1 MTTVPH
7 FSLFF
12 QRVSRFIFLR
22 QRVPT
27 VVLMGIILLSL
38 PGRTSAATIVMNGS
52 DVIGTSSF
60 NSGLNWTGGLPPAAG
75 NQYQTGSNLLRTPA
89 INTDIAFAGDAL
101 EIQTG
106 GELRIANSS
115 TVTVENLTLD
125 DSSFFT
131 LADLAGGTVS
141 TLAGNGVTLNG
152 TTTIRSGI
160 QDSEN
165 VNVLTIASPL
175 GGTGGFTTTGS
186 VGTVILTA
194 TNGFTG
200 GATVAGGT
208 VFINGVVANS
218 GVLVSSGTL
227 AGNGVING
235 PVTCQPGGILQP
247 GLGSADT
254 STLVVSNGLSLSGT
268 TVCVI
273 NRASAPNAS
282 TVSGITTATLGGTL
296 TVTNAGGDLQSGDSF
311 TLFNASAFSGD
322 FSAVNLPTLDF
333 GLAWTNTLAQNGTI
347 SVFNYLSATNL
358 VVTNLPATQ
367 IFATSATLNGQVLFS
382 GTQTPN
388 LWIYY
393 GPNDGGM
400 NAAAWS
406 NSIAFG
412 VESNLFSAVAADLA
426 TNTTYYFSAL
436 ASNSYGVSWA
446 SPSQSFQTLAVN
458 PFVSRLQILT
468 YHYDNTRQGQNTNET
483 LLTLANV
490 NTNTFGELFSYP
502 VDGYVYTEPLIM
514 TNVAIPGQGIHD
526 VVFVATEHDTVYA
539 FDANSNT
546 GTNGGLLWQTNLGVA
561 SLDTLNPAGRRYSGS
576 FPYSDITPEVGATG
590 TPVIDPATGTLYVN
604 AFTCEVAGDV
614 TNYVHRIHALDVT
627 TGQERSYSPV
637 VVAGSVPGVGVDST
651 NGVVT
656 FNPAQSVQRSALTL
670 TGGRLYVAYG
680 GYADTDPFHGWLF
693 SFNATN
699 LMLETN
705 CIFCTT
711 PNATTATFGPNAGEG
726 GIWQGGGGL
735 AADTNNNLFCETGNG
750 SFSADTEGGD
760 YADTFLKMSTT
771 NGLMVADYFTPFYQ
785 ASLCDND
792 NDLGASGPIL
802 LPDSVGSAAH
812 PHLLVGLGK
821 DEAMYLLD
829 RDQLASPHY
838 QPGSDGQIVQELI
851 AALGGMWSP
860 PSYFNNLI
868 YVQAS
873 AAPMQSFSIANGVIN
888 PIPTATTPVSVGIRN
903 GGPVISANGT
913 NNAILWV
920 MNSAAYASS
929 GAGVLYAYN
938 ATNIA
943 QMLYNSSQLATR
955 DNPGG
960 AVKMTT
966 PTVAGGKV
974 YVPAEYTLS
983 VYGVQN
989 FLDAPAISPNGGS
1002 FVNTVNIAIT
1012 DASAGVSIYYTL
1024 DGTTPTAA
1032 STLYAGP
1039 FILTSNAVVRA
1050 VAVQTGAVNSAVVS
1064 ASFVNTAAPGNGSG
1078 LNGEYFA
1085 NANSANP
1092 FSGSPVLVQTNPVID
1107 FSSAANWPDAVVGS
1121 NHFTVC
1127 WTGSVQPQFT
1137 ENYSFVTTAEDGVRL
1152 YINGQLLIDDWLDKT
1167 NATSATNSI
1176 SLVAQQ
1182 FYTIEL
1188 DYYNQNTNNA
1198 SVTLSWSSPST
1209 LFGVVP
1215 QTQLYPFTNPPP
1227 SVLVTAP
1234 ADSASYT
1241 ASASVTISADADAPN
1256 NPVAAVSF
1264 YANNAY
1270 LGSVTNLPYALTAT
1284 GLAAG
1289 NYALTAVATDAS
1301 GVSSTSAVVNI
1312 TVDPGSGQP
1321 YGLTTRSLAPP
1332 FYGMPTN
1339 SSGPIPALLSLTGI
1353 FSDTPDMIPTNGLI
1367 PYAPNT
1373 PFWSDGAQK
1382 TRYFSVPYDGS
1393 GLFPGMQ
1400 INFSPTGQWSFPAGS
1415 VFVKTFEINTDT
1427 TNPDVKR
1434 RIETRV
1440 LVRDNNGAVYG
1451 VTYKWR
1457 PDKSDADLLSSSLQ
1471 ENILITNATGISTQ
1485 TWTYPSP
1492 SDCLTCHTPVAN
1504 YVLGVNT
1511 RQLNGNYPYASTEV
1525 TDNQLRT
1532 LNRIGLL
1539 NPAFDEGDIA
1549 SYRRLSAVTNT
1560 SASLEERVRSY
1571 LDANCEQCHQPG
1583 GQGITFD
1590 ARYDTAPVNQNI
1602 TNFPAAFNLG
1612 YDHACI
1618 VKSQDVWRSV
1628 LLRRV
1633 NTTNPAIQMPA
1644 FRNLIDSNAVQVI
1657 TDWINSLPGTPALA
1671 PAGITPNGG
1680 QYFNNVG
1687 INLVAPDTNAVIYFT
1702 LDGSLPTTNSLVYF
1716 GPFTLTSNATVTAS
1730 VFLTN
1735 YDNSVATSALFFVDP
1750 LYFSTA
1756 AVETNQQFQ
1765 VNFVGVPGS
1774 NYVLQA
1780 TTNFATWIPLS
1791 TNTLTTNPFILFDTN
1806 AAGFPYRFYRV
1817 LQQ

>member
-1 MTTVPH
+1 MVPA
-7 FSLFF
+7 
-12 QRVSRFIFLR
+12 VVFIW
-22 QRVPT
+22 
-27 VVLMGIILLSL
+27 IILLML
-38 PGRTSAATIVMNGS
+38 AGRSSAATIVMNGS
-52 DVIGTSSF
+52 DVVGTSSF
-60 NSGLNWTGGLPPAAG
+60 NSGLNWTGGLAPAAG
-75 NQYQTGSNLLRTPA
+75 NQYQTGSNMLRTPA
-89 INTDIAFAGDAL
+89 INTDVAFAGDAL
-101 EIQTG
+101 EIQTS
-106 GELRIANSS
+106 GELRIASAA

-125 DSSFFT
+125 DSSLFT
-131 LADLAGGTVS
+131 LTDLTGGTVA
-141 TLAGNGVTLNG
+141 TLVGNGVTLNG
-152 TTTIRSGI
+152 TTTIRSGV

-165 VNVLTIASPL
+165 MNVLTIASPF

-186 VGTVILTA
+186 FGTVILTA
-194 TNGFTG
+194 TNDFTG
-200 GATVAGGT
+200 GATVDGGT
-208 VFINGVVANS
+208 VFVNGVVANS
-218 GVLVSSGTL
+218 GVLVSSGML
-227 AGNGVING
+227 GGNGVING
-235 PVTCQPGGILQP
+235 PVNCKPGGTLQP
-247 GLGSADT
+247 GLGGADT
-254 STLVVSNGLSLSGT
+254 STLVVSNALNLSGT
-268 TVCVI
+268 TWCVI

-282 TVSGITTATLGGTL
+282 KVSGITTATLGGTL

-311 TLFNASAFSGD
+311 TLFNAAAFTGD
-322 FSAVNLPTLDF
+322 FNAVNLPALDF

-347 SVFNYLSATNL
+347 SVFTYLAATNL
-358 VVTNLPATQ
+358 VVANLPATQ

-382 GTQTPN
+382 GAQAPDV
-388 LWIYY
+388 WIYY

-412 VESNLFSAVAADLA
+412 VESNLFSSVAAGLA
-426 TNTTYYFSAL
+426 TNTTYYFTAL
-436 ASNSYGVSWA
+436 ASNSYGVSWV

-458 PFVSRLQILT
+458 PFVSRVQMLT

-490 NTNTFGELFSYP
+490 NTNTFGKLFSYS
-502 VDGYVYTEPLIM
+502 VDGYVYTEPLIL

-526 VVFVATEHDTVYA
+526 VVFIATEHDTVYA
-539 FDANSNT
+539 FDANSNA

-561 SLDTLNPAGRRYSGS
+561 SLNAISPFGMRYSGS
-576 FPYSDITPEVGATG
+576 FPYPDITPEVGATG
-590 TPVIDPATGTLYVN
+590 TPVIDPVTGTLYIN
-604 AFTCEVAGDV
+604 AFTREVVGGV
-614 TNYVHRIHALDVT
+614 TNYIHRIHALDVT
-627 TGQERSYSPV
+627 TGNERPFSPV
-637 VVAGSVPGVGVDST
+637 AVAGSVPGGGVDNV

-656 FNPAQSVQRSALTL
+656 FNPEQSNQRSALTL
-670 TGGRLYVAYG
+670 IGGHLFVAYG

-693 SFNATN
+693 DFNATN
-699 LMLETN
+699 LVLETN
-705 CIFCTT
+705 AIFCTT
-711 PNATTATFGPNAGEG
+711 PDATTGNFGPSAGEG
-726 GIWQGGGGL
+726 GIWQGGGGPG
-735 AADTNNNLFCETGNG
+735 ADANNNLFFETGNG
-750 SFSADTEGGD
+750 SFSANTNGRDYGDTV
-760 YADTFLKMSTT
+760 LKLSTT
-771 NGLMVADYFTPFYQ
+771 NGLIVADYFTPFDQ
-785 ASLCDND
+785 AMLANGDT
-792 NDLGASGPIL
+792 DLGSCGPLL
-802 LPDSVGSAAH
+802 LPDSVGSTAH
-812 PHLLVGLGK
+812 PHLLVALGK
-821 DEAMYLLD
+821 SGKMYLID
-829 RDQLASPHY
+829 RDAMASPHF
-838 QPGSDGQIVQELI
+838 QSGSDSQILQEFM
-851 AALGGMWSP
+851 AGYGGMWSP
-860 PSYFNNLI
+860 ASYFNNFI
-868 YVQAS
+868 YIQPCTTALV
-873 AAPMQSFSIANGVIN
+873 SFSIAAGVIN
-888 PIPTATTPVSVGIRN
+888 PYATAQSPASVGIYN

-913 NNAILWV
+913 NNAIVWV
-920 MNSAAYASS
+920 MNSAAFASS

-938 ATNIA
+938 ATNVS

-960 AVKMTT
+960 AVKLTT

-974 YVPAEYTLS
+974 YVPAEYALS

-989 FLDAPAISPNGGS
+989 FLDAPAISPNGGN

-1012 DASAGVSIYYTL
+1012 DASSRVSIYYTL
-1024 DGTTPTAA
+1024 DGTTPTAG
-1032 STLYAGP
+1032 STLYTGP
-1039 FILTSNAVVRA
+1039 FTLTTNSVVRA
-1050 VAVQTGAVNSAVVS
+1050 VAVQTGAVNSAVAS

-1078 LNGEYFA
+1078 LNAEYFA
-1085 NANSANP
+1085 NAGSASP
-1092 FSGSPVLVQTNPVID
+1092 FSGSPVLVQTNPIID

-1121 NHFTVC
+1121 NHFTVR

-1152 YINGQLLIDDWLDKT
+1152 YLNGQLLIDDWLDKT
-1167 NATSATNSI
+1167 NATSTTNSI
-1176 SLVAQQ
+1176 SLAAQQ

-1188 DYYNQNTNNA
+1188 DYYNQNTDNA

-1209 LFGVVP
+1209 PFNVVP

-1241 ASASVTISADADAPN
+1241 ESASVTISADADAPN

-1270 LGSVTNLPYALTAT
+1270 LGSVSNLPYALTAT

-1312 TVDPGSGQP
+1312 TVNPAGGQT

-1339 SSGPIPALLSLTGI
+1339 SGGPMPALLSLTGI

-1382 TRYFSVPYDGS
+1382 TRYFSVPYDGGVLS
-1393 GLFPGMQ
+1393 PGMQ
-1400 INFSPTGQWSFPAGS
+1400 ITFSPTGQWSFPAGS
-1415 VFVKTFEINTDT
+1415 VFVKTFELNTDT
-1427 TNPDVKR
+1427 SNPNVKR

-1440 LVRDNNGAVYG
+1440 LVRDNYGAVYG

-1457 PDKSDADLLSSSLQ
+1457 PDNSDADLLSSSRQ

-1511 RQLNGNYPYASTEV
+1511 RQLNGNYRYASTGV

-1539 NPAFDEGDIA
+1539 NPAFDQAGIA
-1549 SYRRLSAVTNT
+1549 NYRQLSAVTNL
-1560 SASLEERVRSY
+1560 SASLEERARSY

-1590 ARYDTAPVNQNI
+1590 ARYDTPPVNQNI

-1618 VKSQDVWRSV
+1618 VKSQDVWRSI

-1687 INLVAPDTNAVIYFT
+1687 ITLAAPDTNAVIYYT
-1702 LDGSLPTTNSLVYF
+1702 LDGSLPTTNSLIYS
-1716 GPFTLTSNATVTAS
+1716 GTFTLTGNATVTAS
-1730 VFLTN
+1730 AFLTN
-1735 YDNSVATSALFFVDP
+1735 YDNSVATSALFFVNP

-1756 AVETNQQFQ
+1756 AVATNQQFQ

-1780 TTNFATWIPLS
+1780 TTNFATWVPLS